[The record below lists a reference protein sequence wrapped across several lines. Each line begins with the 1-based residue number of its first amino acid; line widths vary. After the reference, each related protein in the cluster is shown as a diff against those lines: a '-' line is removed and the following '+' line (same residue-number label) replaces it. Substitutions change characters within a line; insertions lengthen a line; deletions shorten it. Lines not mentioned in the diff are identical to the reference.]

1 MSHSTVPRGRAQAK
15 TQTKDGA
22 DPSAEASGAESETS
36 AKSSSAGFGRLG
48 KLGRLGRSGKQGSG
62 RGGRSGGSLG
72 KSGKSD
78 GLSGKVSLRIRL
90 RRDRTLILMTVPAI
104 LLILVFNYIPVF
116 GNVVAFQ
123 DYDPYLS
130 DNGFVAML
138 QSPWVGFEQFDR
150 VFADSEFWHAVQN
163 TFVLFFLQL
172 VLFFPIPILLALLI
186 NSVLRPRV
194 RAMAQAIMY
203 LPHFFSWVL
212 VVTVFQQIFGG
223 AGVIAQTLADHE
235 STGFDLMTDPESFKY
250 LVTLQSVWK
259 DAGWGIIVFLAALSS
274 VSNDLYEAAA
284 MDGANRWR
292 RMWHITL
299 PALRPVIALLLVLR
313 VGDALTVGFE
323 QLLLQRQAVGPDASE
338 VLDTYVWWNGIRNQ
352 DFSYAAAAGLIK
364 GIVGLTLVLV
374 ANKVAHLMGEQG
386 VYKK

>member
-1 MSHSTVPRGRAQAK
+1 MSHSTVPRSR
-15 TQTKDGA
+15 
-22 DPSAEASGAESETS
+22 AEADTPTKTPTA
-36 AKSSSAGFGRLG
+36 
-48 KLGRLGRSGKQGSG
+48 
-62 RGGRSGGSLG
+62 SGGTTG
-72 KSGKSD
+72 RRDTGRQ
-78 GLSGKVSLRIRL
+78 GRIGFWVRL
-90 RRDRTLILMTVPAI
+90 RRDRTLLLMTLPAV
-104 LLILVFNYIPVF
+104 LLVLVFNYVPIL

-138 QSPWVGFEQFDR
+138 QSPWVGIEQFQR
-150 VFADSEFWHAVQN
+150 VFEDSQFWHAVQN

-172 VLFFPIPILLALLI
+172 LLFFPVPIVLALLI
-186 NSVLRPRV
+186 NSVIRPRV
-194 RAMAQAIMY
+194 RAVAQAIMY

-223 AGVIAQTLADHE
+223 AGVIAQTLADHGVN
-235 STGFDLMTDPESFKY
+235 GFDVMTDPSTFKY
-250 LVTLQSVWK
+250 LVTVQMIWK

-284 MDGANRWR
+284 MDGAGRWR

-364 GIVGLTLVLV
+364 GLVGLTLVLV